1 MCSCSQHAAPT
12 QIEADK
18 VSDKAVILLV
28 DDMTCGHC
36 AGTIKGAIEQA
47 LPGSSVTADPAS
59 KRVTVTGASDS
70 VAIQAIVTKAG
81 YTPLL
86 AGASA

>member
-12 QIEADK
+12 TTETGATPDQ
-18 VSDKAVILLV
+18 AVILLV

-59 KRVTVTGASDS
+59 KRVTITGASDS
-70 VAIQAIVTKAG
+70 AAIQAIVTKAG